1 MASAF
6 LQLDIAKGLT
16 FKAIGS
22 YNYSTSG
29 YDGYTPY
36 NPRTFG
42 SKDRKDS
49 YSINQNQ
56 NSEIALESFVNY
68 DWSNDHHRVSAWQ
81 VSLLAIRTVF
91 G

>member
-1 MASAF
+1 M
-6 LQLDIAKGLT
+6 T

-49 YSINQNQ
+49 YSINQMKK
-56 NSEIALESFVNY
+56 
-68 DWSNDHHRVSAWQ
+68 SNILMQITECA
-81 VSLLAIRTVF
+81 
-91 G
+91 